1 MKVDQMKIQGRMLPE
16 CKCTKY
22 LLYQTFHLHITQVKL
37 LDMNCYQK

>member
-22 LLYQTFHLHITQVKL
+22 LLYQFHLHITQVKL
-37 LDMNCYQK
+37 FDMSCYQK